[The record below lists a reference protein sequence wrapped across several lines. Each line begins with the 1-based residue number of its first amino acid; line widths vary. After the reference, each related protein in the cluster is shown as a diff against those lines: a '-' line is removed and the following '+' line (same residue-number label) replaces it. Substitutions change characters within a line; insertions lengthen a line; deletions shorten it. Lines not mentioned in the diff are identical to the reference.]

1 MGFDEVSSMVDQ
13 ETFQNFFCYLLC
25 MKADG
30 IPGDLTG
37 RLVIIDIQQIMVRFV
52 EPGREV

>member
-1 MGFDEVSSMVDQ
+1 MVYQ
-13 ETFQNFFCYLLC
+13 EAFQNFFRNLLG

-37 RLVIIDIQQIMVRFV
+37 SQVVIDIQKVMVCFV
-52 EPGREV
+52 EP